1 MSLRRQLAMGV
12 STLLLL
18 IFVLLAAFDARQ
30 SRNYLNEQLTR
41 TAQDA
46 ATSLALSMQASW
58 QAEPDVAI
66 LRSLA
71 DALFDRG
78 LYTALRLQGTDGT
91 LLLSRVNNEVIPS
104 VPRWFQ
110 TLYRLQPQA
119 ASAELT
125 DGWRTLARLDLA
137 PHPGLAYA
145 NLWSRFQYVMVAL
158 VLGGG
163 LSALLVYALIGR
175 LLDPLNRIRQQ
186 PNPGQ
191 RAAFA
196 LCRTAISKRSNRW
209 STA

>member
-78 LYTALRLQGTDGT
+78 L
-91 LLLSRVNNEVIPS
+91 
-104 VPRWFQ
+104 
-110 TLYRLQPQA
+110 
-119 ASAELT
+119 
-125 DGWRTLARLDLA
+125 
-137 PHPGLAYA
+137 
-145 NLWSRFQYVMVAL
+145 
-158 VLGGG
+158 
-163 LSALLVYALIGR
+163 
-175 LLDPLNRIRQQ
+175 
-186 PNPGQ
+186 
-191 RAAFA
+191 
-196 LCRTAISKRSNRW
+196 
-209 STA
+209 